1 MKKSKGGYM
10 EEQVQ
15 ESVVEAPAVNTGKN
29 TREGL
34 DQSMPDVELASELPS
49 VQDAVVEEGN
59 KRPPNL
65 ITKEGDESQIDYGT
79 DWENETRKFQ
89 SMYDKQKSD
98 YESLKSQYE
107 ELAPMQDL
115 RKVLDERPDVVE
127 LMRNKLEGRPVQET
141 IQQQDDTDT
150 VDESSFDPWE
160 AYYKPESPSYKMRM
174 TQEKALVD
182 EAVGQ
187 HMSQLQGQVALQNLR
202 NELSSNYNM
211 QDEKDIN
218 EFIEFATTPRDQLP
232 MDLLID
238 VYRKYYNKGAD
249 NTSPN
254 MEAVKA
260 TQSIPKTAGIL
271 QGGEPPQKNE
281 QDSAW
286 DRILQ
291 AGQAGRIP

>member
-1 MKKSKGGYM
+1 M

-15 ESVVEAPAVNTGKN
+15 ESVVEAPEARVGT

-34 DQSMPDVELASELPS
+34 DASMPDVELASELPS
-49 VQDAVVEEGN
+49 VQDAVVNEGN

-89 SMYDKQKSD
+89 SMYDKQKADYDRLQGD
-98 YESLKSQYE
+98 YEKLQPMS
-107 ELAPMQDL
+107 ELQS
-115 RKVLDERPDVVE
+115 VLESRPDVVE
-127 LMRNKLEGRPVQET
+127 AIRERLEGRNTQET
-141 IQQQDDTDT
+141 IREQDDSET

-182 EAVGQ
+182 EAVGK
-187 HMSQLQGQVALQNLR
+187 HMSELQGQVALQNLR
-202 NELSSNYNM
+202 SELTNNYNM

-218 EFIEFATTPRDQLP
+218 DFIEFATTPRDQLP
-232 MDLLID
+232 IDLLVDI
-238 VYRKYYNKGAD
+238 YRKYYNKGTD
-249 NTSPN
+249 TISEN

-271 QGGEPPQKNE
+271 QGGELPRKNE

>member
-1 MKKSKGGYM
+1 M
-10 EEQVQ
+10 EDQVQ
-15 ESVVEAPAVNTGKN
+15 NSVVDSPESNVQVT

-34 DQSMPDVELASELPS
+34 DVSMPDVELASELPS
-49 VQDAVVEEGN
+49 VQDSVISEGN
-59 KRPPNL
+59 SRPPNL
-65 ITKEGDESQIDYGT
+65 ITKEGDEGQIDYGT

-89 SMYDKQKSD
+89 SMYDKQKAD
-98 YESLKSQYE
+98 YESLQSEYQQ
-107 ELAPMQDL
+107 LAPMSELQ
-115 RKVLDERPDVVE
+115 KVLESRPDVVE
-127 LMRNKLEGRPVQET
+127 AIRDKLEGKSNQET
-141 IQQQDDTDT
+141 IREEDDTN
-150 VDESSFDPWE
+150 VIDESSFDPWE
-160 AYYKPESPSYKMRM
+160 AYYKPESASYKMRT

-187 HMSQLQGQVALQNLR
+187 HMSQIQGQVALQNLR

-211 QDEKDIN
+211 QDESDISD
-218 EFIEFATTPRDQLP
+218 FIEFATTPRDQLP
-232 MDLLID
+232 IDLLID
-238 VYRKYYNKGAD
+238 VYRKYYNKGTD
-249 NTSPN
+249 NVSPN

-271 QGGEPPQKNE
+271 QGGEAPRKNE

>member
-1 MKKSKGGYM
+1 M

-15 ESVVEAPAVNTGKN
+15 ESVVEAPEAGAAVN

-34 DQSMPDVELASELPS
+34 DVSMPDVELASDVPDVPN
-49 VQDAVVEEGN
+49 VQEAVVNEAN

-127 LMRNKLEGRPVQET
+127 LMRNKLEGKPVQET

-238 VYRKYYNKGAD
+238 VYRKYYNKGSD
-249 NTSPN
+249 NVSPN

>member
-1 MKKSKGGYM
+1 M

-65 ITKEGDESQIDYGT
+65 ITKEGDDSQVDYGT

-89 SMYDKQKSD
+89 SMYDKQKAD
-98 YESLKSQYE
+98 YDRLHGEYEKLQPMSELQSVLES
-107 ELAPMQDL
+107 
-115 RKVLDERPDVVE
+115 RPDVVE
-127 LMRNKLEGRPVQET
+127 AIREKLEGKNSQET
-141 IQQQDDTDT
+141 IREQDDSET

-182 EAVGQ
+182 EAVGT
-187 HMSQLQGQVALQNLR
+187 HMSQIQSQVALHNLK
-202 NELSSNYNM
+202 NELVSNYNM
-211 QDEKDIN
+211 TDEGDVN
-218 EFIEFATTPRDQLP
+218 SFIEFATTPRDQLP
-232 MDLLID
+232 IDLLVDI
-238 VYRKYYNKGAD
+238 YRKYYNKGTD
-249 NTSPN
+249 TISEN

-271 QGGEPPQKNE
+271 QGGELPRKNE

>member
-1 MKKSKGGYM
+1 M

-15 ESVVEAPAVNTGKN
+15 ESVVEAPEVNTGVN

-34 DQSMPDVELASELPS
+34 DVSMPDVELASDVPN
-49 VQDAVVEEGN
+49 VQDAVINEAN
-59 KRPPNL
+59 KRAPNL
-65 ITKEGDESQIDYGT
+65 ITKEGDDSQIDYGT

-89 SMYDKQKSD
+89 SMYDKQKAD
-98 YESLKSQYE
+98 YESLKSEYDD
-107 ELAPMQDL
+107 LSPMQDL

-127 LMRNKLEGRPVQET
+127 LMRNKLEGKPVQET

-182 EAVGQ
+182 EAIGQ
-187 HMSQLQGQVALQNLR
+187 QMSQLQGQVALQNLR
-202 NELSSNYNM
+202 SELSNNYNM
-211 QDEKDIN
+211 QNEKDIN

-249 NTSPN
+249 NVSPN

-260 TQSIPKTAGIL
+260 TQNIPKTAGIL

-281 QDSAW
+281 QESAW

>member
-1 MKKSKGGYM
+1 M
-10 EEQVQ
+10 EDQVQ
-15 ESVVEAPAVNTGKN
+15 NSVVDSPESNVQVT
-29 TREGL
+29 TREAL
-34 DQSMPDVELASELPS
+34 DVSMPDVELASELPS
-49 VQDAVVEEGN
+49 VQDGVISEGN
-59 KRPPNL
+59 SRAPNL

-98 YESLKSQYE
+98 YESLQSEYQQ
-107 ELAPMQDL
+107 LAPMSELQ
-115 RKVLDERPDVVE
+115 KVLESRPDVVE
-127 LMRNKLEGRPVQET
+127 AIRDKLEGKSNQET
-141 IQQQDDTDT
+141 IREEDDPN
-150 VDESSFDPWE
+150 VIDESSFDPWE
-160 AYYKPESPSYKMRM
+160 AYYKPESASYKMRT

-187 HMSQLQGQVALQNLR
+187 HMSQIQGQVALQNLR

-211 QDEKDIN
+211 QDEKDISD
-218 EFIEFATTPRDQLP
+218 FIEFATTPRDQLP
-232 MDLLID
+232 IDLLID
-238 VYRKYYNKGAD
+238 VYRKYYNKGTD
-249 NTSPN
+249 NVSPN
-254 MEAVKA
+254 MEAVRA

-271 QGGEPPQKNE
+271 QGGEAPRKNE

>member
-1 MKKSKGGYM
+1 M
-10 EEQVQ
+10 EDQVQ
-15 ESVVEAPAVNTGKN
+15 NSVVEVPEANIDAT

-34 DQSMPDVELASELPS
+34 DASMPDVQLASELPS
-49 VQDAVVEEGN
+49 VQDAVVDEGN
-59 KRPPNL
+59 KRSPNL
-65 ITKEGDESQIDYGT
+65 ITKEGDSGQIDYGT

-89 SMYDKQKSD
+89 SMYDKQKADYQKLESD
-98 YESLKSQYE
+98 YQNLQPMSELQQILES
-107 ELAPMQDL
+107 
-115 RKVLDERPDVVE
+115 RPDVVE
-127 LMRNKLEGRPVQET
+127 AMRDKLEGKNSQET
-141 IQQQDDTDT
+141 IRENDDPNS

-160 AYYKPESPSYKMRM
+160 AYYKPESASYKMRT

-202 NELSSNYNM
+202 NELASSYNM

-218 EFIEFATTPRDQLP
+218 DFIEFATTPRDQLP
-232 MDLLID
+232 IELLID
-238 VYRKYYNKGAD
+238 VYRKHYNKGTD
-249 NTSPN
+249 NVSPN

-260 TQSIPKTAGIL
+260 TQSIPRTAGIL
-271 QGGEPPQKNE
+271 QGGEPPRKNE

>member
-1 MKKSKGGYM
+1 M

-15 ESVVEAPAVNTGKN
+15 SEVVETAAAGSAVN
-29 TREGL
+29 TREGI
-34 DQSMPDVELASELPS
+34 DVSMPDVELASDVPS
-49 VQDAVVEEGN
+49 VQDAVIDEAN
-59 KRPPNL
+59 KRAPNL
-65 ITKEGDESQIDYGT
+65 ITKEGDEGQVDYGT

-89 SMYDKQKSD
+89 SMYDKQKAD
-98 YESLKSQYE
+98 YDSLKSEYE
-107 ELAPMQDL
+107 DLAPMNDL

-127 LMRNKLEGRPVQET
+127 LMRNKLEGNSVQET
-141 IQQQDDTDT
+141 VKPQDDSNI

-174 TQEKALVD
+174 TQEKALVN

-202 NELSSNYNM
+202 NELSTSYDM

-238 VYRKYYNKGAD
+238 VYRKYYNKSSD
-249 NTSPN
+249 VVSPN

-260 TQSIPKTAGIL
+260 TQNMPKSAGIL
-271 QGGEPPQKNE
+271 QGGEPPRKNE
-281 QDSAW
+281 QESAW

>member
-1 MKKSKGGYM
+1 M

-15 ESVVEAPAVNTGKN
+15 ESVVEAPEAGAAVN

-34 DQSMPDVELASELPS
+34 DVSMPDVELASDVPN
-49 VQDAVVEEGN
+49 VQDAVVNEAN

-141 IQQQDDTDT
+141 IQQQDDTDV

-211 QDEKDIN
+211 QDEKDVN

-238 VYRKYYNKGAD
+238 VYRKYYNKGSD
-249 NTSPN
+249 NVSPN

>member
-1 MKKSKGGYM
+1 M

-15 ESVVEAPAVNTGKN
+15 ESVVEAPEAGAAVN

-34 DQSMPDVELASELPS
+34 DVSMPDVELASDVPN
-49 VQDAVVEEGN
+49 VQEAVVNEAN

-127 LMRNKLEGRPVQET
+127 LMRNKLEGKPVQET
-141 IQQQDDTDT
+141 IQQQDDTDI

-238 VYRKYYNKGAD
+238 VYRKYYNKGSD
-249 NTSPN
+249 NVSPN

>member
-1 MKKSKGGYM
+1 M

-15 ESVVEAPAVNTGKN
+15 NSVVEAPEARVGAT

-34 DQSMPDVELASELPS
+34 DTSMPDVELASELPS
-49 VQDAVVEEGN
+49 VQDSVVDEGN

-65 ITKEGDESQIDYGT
+65 ITKEGDDSQVDYGT

-89 SMYDKQKSD
+89 SMYDKQKAD
-98 YESLKSQYE
+98 YDRLQGEYEKLQPMSELQSVLES
-107 ELAPMQDL
+107 
-115 RKVLDERPDVVE
+115 RPDVVE
-127 LMRNKLEGRPVQET
+127 AIRERLEGRNTQET
-141 IQQQDDTDT
+141 IREQDDPNA

-160 AYYKPESPSYKMRM
+160 AYYKPESASYKMR
-174 TQEKALVD
+174 TSQEKALVD

-187 HMSQLQGQVALQNLR
+187 HMSQIQGQVALQNLR

-211 QDEKDIN
+211 QDEKDIS

-232 MDLLID
+232 IDLLID
-238 VYRKYYNKGAD
+238 VYRKYYNKGSD
-249 NTSPN
+249 NVSPN

-260 TQSIPKTAGIL
+260 AQSIPRTAGIL
-271 QGGEPPQKNE
+271 QGGEPPRKNE

>member
-15 ESVVEAPAVNTGKN
+15 ESVVEQSVGQT

-34 DQSMPDVELASELPS
+34 DVSMPDVELASEITS
-49 VQDAVVEEGN
+49 VQDGVIDEGN
-59 KRPPNL
+59 RRSPNL
-65 ITKEGDESQIDYGT
+65 INKEGDESEVNFAT
-79 DWENETRKFQ
+79 DWEGETRKFQ
-89 SMYDKQKSD
+89 SMYDKQKAD
-98 YESLKSQYE
+98 YEKLQGDYKNLQPMS
-107 ELAPMQDL
+107 ELQQ
-115 RKVLDERPDVVE
+115 VLESRPDVVE
-127 LMRNKLEGRPVQET
+127 AIRDKLEGRNSQET
-141 IQQQDDTDT
+141 IREQDDTDT

-160 AYYKPESPSYKMRM
+160 AYYKPESPSYKMR
-174 TQEKALVD
+174 TSQEKALVD

-187 HMSQLQGQVALQNLR
+187 HMSQIQGQVALQNLR

-211 QDEKDIN
+211 SDEKDIN
-218 EFIEFATTPRDQLP
+218 DFIDFATTPRDQLP
-232 MDLLID
+232 IDLLID
-238 VYRKYYNKGAD
+238 VYRKHYNKGVD
-249 NTSPN
+249 NVSPN

-260 TQSIPKTAGIL
+260 AQSIPRTAGIL
-271 QGGEPPQKNE
+271 QGGEPPRKNE

>member
-1 MKKSKGGYM
+1 M

-15 ESVVEAPAVNTGKN
+15 ESVVEAPEAGAAVN

-34 DQSMPDVELASELPS
+34 DVSMPDVELASDVPN
-49 VQDAVVEEGN
+49 VQDAVVNEAN

-211 QDEKDIN
+211 QDEKDVN

>member
-1 MKKSKGGYM
+1 M

-15 ESVVEAPAVNTGKN
+15 QEVAQDPGTNPVPGERGGIDV
-29 TREGL
+29 
-34 DQSMPDVELASELPS
+34 SMPDVELASEVPS
-49 VQDAVVEEGN
+49 VQDAVVDEAN
-59 KRPPNL
+59 KRAPNL
-65 ITKEGDESQIDYGT
+65 ITKEGDDSQIDYGT

-89 SMYDKQKSD
+89 SMYDKQKAD

-211 QDEKDIN
+211 QDEKDVN

-238 VYRKYYNKGAD
+238 VYRKYYNKGSD
-249 NTSPN
+249 NVSPN

>member
-1 MKKSKGGYM
+1 M

-15 ESVVEAPAVNTGKN
+15 ESVVEAPEAGAAVN

-34 DQSMPDVELASELPS
+34 DVSMPDVELASDVPN
-49 VQDAVVEEGN
+49 VQDAVVNEAN

-89 SMYDKQKSD
+89 SMYDKQKAD

-107 ELAPMQDL
+107 ELSPMQDL

>member
-1 MKKSKGGYM
+1 M

-15 ESVVEAPAVNTGKN
+15 ESVVEAPEAGAAVN

-34 DQSMPDVELASELPS
+34 DVSMPDVELASDVPN
-49 VQDAVVEEGN
+49 VQDAVVNEAN

-89 SMYDKQKSD
+89 SMYDKQKAD

-141 IQQQDDTDT
+141 IQQQDDTDV

-238 VYRKYYNKGAD
+238 VYRKYYNKGSD
-249 NTSPN
+249 NVSPN